1 MILAPRNFVFF
12 TVVALLFGF
21 SSVASAESTIRLET
35 YAGAKHSMNSEGWP
49 QWVTQVEDAGKGSIK
64 IKMTFP
70 PINPRDLLDRVR
82 TGIADMAWITH
93 GYTTGRFVFTD
104 IVELPGLDGNAEQM
118 SRAYWRI
125 HEKHLAKFNE
135 HKGVKLLALFSHGP
149 GMMHTRQA
157 VTQVSQL
164 KGLKIRTGGGVQ
176 SAIAKRLGIVSVSA
190 PATKAHELLSQGVA
204 DGIFFSLETITA
216 FKLGDVVKYHYSMPG
231 GLYAASFA
239 VIMNEDKFNSM
250 AKSEQDALMSVAGE
264 EMSAHFGRVWDRSD
278 KFSHNAL
285 SKSGN
290 TISPVSAAVHGALKE
305 RLADLDGEWIKK
317 AKSEGL
323 ANAAQVLAELREEV
337 QKVKKGM

>member
-1 MILAPRNFVFF
+1 MALARRNFVIF
-12 TVVALLFGF
+12 TLAALLYAV
-21 SSVASAESTIRLET
+21 SSVANAESTIRLET
-35 YAGAKHSMNSEGWP
+35 YAGPKHGMNSEGWP
-49 QWVTQVEDAGKGSIK
+49 QWVTQAEDAGKSSIK
-64 IKMTFP
+64 IKTTYP

-104 IVELPGLDGNAEQM
+104 MVELPGLDGNAEQM

-125 HEKHLAKFNE
+125 YQKHIAKFNE

-149 GMMHTRQA
+149 GMVHTRQA

-164 KGLKIRTGGGVQ
+164 KGLKIRTGGGTQ

-204 DGIFFSLETITA
+204 DGIFFSLETITS
-216 FKLGDVVKYHYSMPG
+216 FKLGDVVKYHYSVPG

-250 AKSEQDALMSVAGE
+250 SKAEQDAIMSVAGE
-264 EMSAHFGRVWDRSD
+264 EMSAHFGRVWDRAD

-285 SKSGN
+285 TKSGN
-290 TISPVSAAVHGALKE
+290 TISPVNAAVRGAIRE
-305 RLADLDGEWIKK
+305 RLADLDGEWIKRAK
-317 AKSEGL
+317 AEGL
-323 ANAAQVLAELREEV
+323 SNAAAVLAELRDEV
-337 QKVKKGM
+337 QKIKKGM